1 MNHRISKIAGW
12 TTVLLAGFPC
22 VATHAQSAGPTAPD
36 SELVSAARAVAM
48 ELGGKLK
55 GQLEAALKADGP
67 VAALGVC
74 KTVAPAIASDLAS
87 TYGGKV
93 GRTALKVRN
102 PANTADDFEKE
113 VLQRFIAEGAN
124 GADISK
130 LEHAE
135 VVEQEGK
142 RVFRYV
148 KAIPMA
154 ATPCAA
160 CHGTAVAPE
169 LLQTIR
175 DLYPDDQAV
184 GFSPGEIRGAFTITK
199 PLP

>member
-1 MNHRISKIAGW
+1 MNLRRW
-12 TTVLLAGFPC
+12 TTIFLAGIP
-22 VATHAQSAGPTAPD
+22 VAVAHAQSAAPKLPD
-36 SELVSAARAVAM
+36 AEMVTAARARAM

-55 GQLEAALKADGP
+55 GQLEAAMKAGGP

-74 KTVAPAIASDLAS
+74 KTVAPTIASDLGSAYS
-87 TYGGKV
+87 GKI

-102 PANTADDFEKE
+102 PANTADDFEKD
-113 VLQRFIAEGAN
+113 VMQRFLAEAAK
-124 GADISK
+124 GADVAK

-135 VVEQEGK
+135 IVERNGK
-142 RVFRYV
+142 RVFRYM

-154 ATPCAA
+154 AAPCAA

-169 LLQTIR
+169 LLQSIR
-175 DLYPDDQAV
+175 ELYPDDQAI
-184 GFSPGEIRGAFTITK
+184 GFRPGEIRGAFTIAK

>member
-1 MNHRISKIAGW
+1 MNLRRW
-12 TTVLLAGFPC
+12 TTIFLAGIP
-22 VATHAQSAGPTAPD
+22 VAVAHAQSAAPKLPD
-36 SELVSAARAVAM
+36 AEMVTAARARAM

-55 GQLEAALKADGP
+55 GQLEAAMKADGP

-74 KTVAPAIASDLAS
+74 KTVASTIASDLGSA
-87 TYGGKV
+87 YGGKI

-102 PANTADDFEKE
+102 PANTADDFEKD
-113 VLQRFIAEGAN
+113 VMQRFLAEAAK
-124 GADISK
+124 GADVAK

-135 VVEQEGK
+135 IVERNGK
-142 RVFRYV
+142 RVFRYM

-154 ATPCAA
+154 AAPCAA

-169 LLQTIR
+169 LLQSIR
-175 DLYPDDQAV
+175 ELYPDDQAI
-184 GFSPGEIRGAFTITK
+184 GFRPGEIRGAFTIAK